1 MDINKRLDELVGL
14 NMLKHTRE
22 HEMAI
27 GNHLIAV
34 REYVEKQ
41 DTVIVDAKM
50 LAESVIV
57 KNPAWGIVAHK
68 AKTFLRKLEA
78 ME

>member
-22 HEMAI
+22 NEMVI

-34 REYVEKQ
+34 REYIKKQ
-41 DTVIVDAKM
+41 KAVIKERYSDA
-50 LAESVIV
+50 I
-57 KNPAWGIVAHK
+57 
-68 AKTFLRKLEA
+68 
-78 ME
+78 